1 MSAPGLS
8 EMLVSH
14 WEAAPVLDTGT
25 LAAGVLY
32 LWGARRVRGRWPVR
46 RTLAFMGGLTAFV
59 VAAQSGLGTY
69 DDELLSAHMVQH
81 VILLLVAPLLL
92 LWGRPVL
99 LALRTVPRR
108 ARPVITGATVQ
119 LRFLG
124 HWAVGLAVFYV
135 VVIGPHIP
143 VVYDATLRHPLLHDL
158 EHLVFL
164 TGGLAFLWPLFGAPA
179 PSGAPGSV
187 GSLCYVIASMP
198 SCAVVGAYL
207 NRATGVVY
215 APYGPA
221 ARALGISAVADQQH
235 AGAIMWVGA
244 HLILTALALWV
255 LGSKLVAEERRQ
267 QVRDALEGRRG
278 IRDSGQGR
286 AAHP

>member
-1 MSAPGLS
+1 VSVPGLPD
-8 EMLVSH
+8 LVAAH
-14 WEAAPVLDTGT
+14 WQAAPAVDAGT
-25 LAAGVLY
+25 VAAAVLY
-32 LWGARRVRGRWPVR
+32 LWGTRRVRGRWPAR
-46 RTLAFMGGLTAFV
+46 RTLAFLGGLAAV
-59 VAAQSGLGTY
+59 LVATQSGLGAY

-81 VILLLVAPLLL
+81 VILLLVSPLLL
-92 LWGRPVL
+92 LWGRPVM
-99 LALRTVPRR
+99 LALRALPRR
-108 ARPVITGATVQ
+108 VRPAVAGVTVR

-124 HWAVGLAVFYV
+124 HWAVGLAVFYL
-135 VVIGPHIP
+135 VVIVPHVP
-143 VVYDATLRHPLLHDL
+143 VIYDATLRHPLLHDL

-164 TGGLAFLWPLFGAPA
+164 AGGLVFLWPLFGAPA
-179 PSGAPGSV
+179 GRGAPGSV

-198 SCAVVGAYL
+198 SCALVGAYL

-221 ARALGISAVADQQH
+221 AHALGISAVADQQQ

-244 HLILTALALWV
+244 HLILTAVALWV

-278 IRDSGQGR
+278 LRDSGQGR
-286 AAHP
+286 AALP